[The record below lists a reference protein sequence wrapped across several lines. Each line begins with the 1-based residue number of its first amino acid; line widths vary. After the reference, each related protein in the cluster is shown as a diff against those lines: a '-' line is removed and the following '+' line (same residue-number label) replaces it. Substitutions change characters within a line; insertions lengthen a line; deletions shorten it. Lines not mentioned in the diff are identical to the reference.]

1 MIMAPSDR
9 AMRTMLAICDK
20 FATEYC
26 VTFNNTKSKCIT
38 FNYSKAGRDASAPL
52 PSFAIGGNVI
62 ENIFLLLEEN
72 FNKLNIF
79 YIYIYVCAKC
89 LILNMVK
96 EFSKQIVLVL
106 VVLVVE
112 IGKICCIGE
121 LMGKLASFYEFVKL
135 DNYGQE
141 DLGQNNKI
149 TVFCGLVLN

>member
-1 MIMAPSDR
+1 
-9 AMRTMLAICDK
+9 
-20 FATEYC
+20 
-26 VTFNNTKSKCIT
+26 
-38 FNYSKAGRDASAPL
+38 
-52 PSFAIGGNVI
+52 
-62 ENIFLLLEEN
+62 
-72 FNKLNIF
+72 
-79 YIYIYVCAKC
+79 
-89 LILNMVK
+89 MVK